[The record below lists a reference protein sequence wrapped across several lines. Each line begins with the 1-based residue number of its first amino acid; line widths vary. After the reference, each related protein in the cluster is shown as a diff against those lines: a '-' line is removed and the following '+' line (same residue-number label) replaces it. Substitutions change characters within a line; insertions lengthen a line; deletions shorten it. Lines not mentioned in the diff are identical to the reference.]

1 MKIPMKIQMKIHFS
15 IEKMIGSTYK
25 WTWNQRTTYV
35 IKTLILSLNLRLP
48 KKDVYNVFGPPGP
61 PFSAELMKFSYVGD
75 IFAVTRSSF
84 IMLDESRVSEN
95 LRFRLTK
102 TDSYVPS

>member
-15 IEKMIGSTYK
+15 IEKMIGKTYK
-25 WTWNQRTTYV
+25 WTWNQRTTTV
-35 IKTLILSLNLRLP
+35 IKTLIFSLNLRLP
-48 KKDVYNVFGPPGP
+48 KKDVMFLDLLDP